1 MNISEKINSRI
12 SIVFFLTIF
21 MLSSCTDS
29 WLEPKPLSFLSPEN
43 TFINQEGMESAL
55 VVCRKHLQY
64 EYNTNNDL
72 TWIAEYSLSDLAVA
86 GMAGG
91 MIDLTLEM
99 LPSGTGDTEENWER
113 AFDGINSANIVISRT
128 PDMEEAEE
136 VKNMLLAEGYFHRA
150 YWYYKLVNQYG
161 DVPLILE
168 ETTFP
173 KLDFYSSTRERIII
187 QMIEDMEFAVQW
199 LPESV
204 VFGKVSS
211 AAARH
216 LLAKLYLTNGDFDKA
231 IDITTEVIDG
241 SQHHLMTSRFGVH
254 ADDPEKNVFWDLFQ
268 KENISS
274 PENAEAILVLQDRYL
289 MDGGTNRG
297 SRRGRYLVP
306 AWYRAEMLD
315 PSGSRGCTDGLEGE
329 PLISITSRGIGKFK
343 MTNYH
348 SRQIWLDA
356 GNDIRHLWPNWFPMD
371 SIYYNNPSSDY
382 FGQPVQQEYCID
394 TLKCWDPFMYCKAF
408 VDDEDRP
415 QGSGT
420 NPYGGHSDWYIFRLA
435 ETYLLRAEAHVWKGE
450 NGPAADDVNTIRDR
464 VNAPPLSAGDMSIE
478 TILDERARELFF
490 EEGRKSELTR
500 IAFLMAKLGRRGYSL
515 ENIHESNFYY
525 DRVIEKNEY
534 FGTNYVYGSFA
545 FTMAPY
551 HMLWPIDED
560 VIASNSQGR
569 INQNYGYPGYE
580 DNVEPIGVDGE

>member
-1 MNISEKINSRI
+1 MNISEKINSRTI
-12 SIVFFLTIF
+12 IVFFLTFF
-21 MLSSCTDS
+21 MFSSCTDS

-43 TFINQEGMESAL
+43 TFINKEGMESAL
-55 VVCRKHLQY
+55 VVCRKVLQY
-64 EYNTNNDL
+64 EFNTNDGL
-72 TWIAEYSLSDLAVA
+72 TFIAEYSLSDLAVA
-86 GMAGG
+86 GMSGG

-99 LPSGTGDTEENWER
+99 LPSGTGDTQDAWDR
-113 AFDGINSANIVISRT
+113 AVAGINSANIVISRA
-128 PDMEEAEE
+128 PVMEEEE
-136 VKNMLLAEGYFHRA
+136 DVKNMFLSEGYFHRA

-168 ETTFP
+168 ETTYP
-173 KLDFYSSTRERIII
+173 KLDFYSSTRDRIII

-204 VFGKVSS
+204 VPGKVSS

-231 IDITTEVIDG
+231 IDITTEVING
-241 SQHHLMTSRFGVH
+241 SQHHLMTSRFGAYA
-254 ADDPEKNVFWDLFQ
+254 ADPKKNVYYDLFQ
-268 KENISS
+268 KENISL
-274 PENAEAILVLQDRYL
+274 PENKEALLVFQDRYL
-289 MDGGTNRG
+289 IDGGTSRG

-329 PLISITSRGIGKFK
+329 PLISYTSRGIGKFK

-348 SRQIWLDA
+348 SREIWKDA
-356 GNDIRHLWPNWFPMD
+356 GDDIRHKWPNWFPMD
-371 SIYYNNPSSDY
+371 SIYYNNPKSDY
-382 FGQPVQQEYCID
+382 FGQPVQKEFCVD

-435 ETYLLRAEAHVWKGE
+435 ETYLLRAEAHVWKEEMGL
-450 NGPAADDVNTIRDR
+450 AADDVNTIRER
-464 VNAPPLSAGDMSIE
+464 VNATPLSAGDMSIE

-500 IAFLMAKLGRRGYSL
+500 IAFVMAKLGRRGYSL
-515 ENIHESNFYY
+515 ETIHESNYYY
-525 DRVIEKNEY
+525 DRIMEKNEY
-534 FGTNYVYGSFA
+534 YGTNYVYGSFA
-545 FTMAPY
+545 WRMAP
-551 HMLWPIDED
+551 HHILWPISED

-580 DNVEPIGVDGE
+580 NNVEPIDE

>member
-1 MNISEKINSRI
+1 MKLSDKIHRQI
-12 SIVFFLTIF
+12 ILALFLSFF
-21 MLSSCTDS
+21 MLNSCTDS

-43 TFINQEGMESAL
+43 TFVNAEGMESAL
-55 VVCRKHLQY
+55 VICRKHLQY
-64 EYNTNNDL
+64 EYNTNSDL
-72 TWIAEYSLSDLAVA
+72 TWIPEYSVSDLAIA

-91 MIDLTLEM
+91 MVDLTKEM
-99 LPSGTGDTEENWER
+99 IPSDVGDTDRNWER
-113 AFDGINSANIVISRT
+113 GFEGINSANIVISRT
-128 PDMEEAEE
+128 PDMEEPEE

-173 KLDFYSSTRERIII
+173 KLDFYSSTRDRIINR
-187 QMIEDMEFAVQW
+187 MIEDMEFAVDW

-204 VFGKVSS
+204 IPGKVNS
-211 AAARH
+211 AAGKH
-216 LLAKLYLTNGDFDKA
+216 LLAKLYLTNGDFDEA
-231 IDITTEVIDG
+231 IDITTEVIEG
-241 SQHHLMTSRFGVH
+241 SEHQLMTSRFGAF

-268 KENISS
+268 KENISL
-274 PENAEAILVLQDRYL
+274 PENKEAILVFQDRYL
-289 MDGGTNRG
+289 LEGGTDRG

-315 PSGSRGCTDGLEGE
+315 PSGNRGCTDGLEGE

-343 MTNYH
+343 MTSYH
-348 SRQIWLDA
+348 SREIWKNA
-356 GNDIRHLWPNWFPMD
+356 GADIRHQWPNWFPMD
-371 SIYYNNPSSDY
+371 SIYYNNPSSDFY
-382 FGQPVQQEYCID
+382 GQSVQKEYCID

-408 VDDEDRP
+408 VEDQDRP
-415 QGSGT
+415 SGAGM

-450 NGPAADDVNTIRDR
+450 MGPAATDVNAIRSR
-464 VNAPPLSAGDMSIE
+464 VNASPLSAADMSIE

-500 IAFLMAKLGRRGYSL
+500 IAFIMAKLGRRGYSL
-515 ENIHESNFYY
+515 ESIHESNFYY
-525 DRVIEKNEY
+525 DRVMEKNEY
-534 FGTNYVYGSFA
+534 FGTGYLYQGVAY
-545 FTMAPY
+545 TIKPY
-551 HMLWPIDED
+551 HILWPISED

-569 INQNYGYPGYE
+569 INQNYGYIGYE
-580 DNVEPIGVDGE
+580 DNVEPIGMDGK